1 MPINIG
7 PVSTPGVSQEDSNL
21 ADLFSTLNQISSE
34 SVVGQRAGGGTGG
47 GSIDTVGNMDPNPLI
62 RLNPYI
68 AKNVTSF
75 HRGGLFGNLISP
87 ITGAVGNVGNTTGGI
102 GNAIGGTLGGFFGSG
117 IGSTP
122 TGGTNVSPIGGAIGG
137 VINPVAGTT
146 TGTQTTPTEPATT
159 VTNPA
164 FGSIGGPM
172 MGGTTTTTQPTTTAG
187 ESPTIGGFGGILGQ
201 STPSTTPANNLI
213 FGGLRG
219 LFRRRFDEGGTLG
232 GFPISSLDKPW
243 SAGMVNVPKPTIP
256 SSFYVDES
264 GTRRIQNP
272 RLYEQQANQMIAL
285 NQIGNVVRGLSL
297 REKMLAPE
305 LRNMPMANKGMK
317 MRKRYTQGGR
327 F

>member
-219 LFRRRFDEGGTLG
+219 LFRRRFDEGGKTHNL
-232 GFPISSLDKPW
+232 PNKLNNWKD
-243 SAGMVNVPKPTIP
+243 MVSVPKSQPTIP